1 MSRQNSLRHY
11 LLKSSTEKKIERAT
25 EEFNDTHEG
34 VVEQHCKF
42 EVDRLKRAL
51 EVSASRRHKLI
62 KVILELKDEILELKD
77 EKEDLENRLE
87 DVTSR
92 FDSYV
97 ELGLEEETIKED
109 TRRLKKDLDK
119 LKTALKF

>member
-25 EEFNDTHEG
+25 KEFNDTHEG

-42 EVDRLKRAL
+42 EVDRLKHAL

-62 KVILELKDEILELKD
+62 KVILELKDE
-77 EKEDLENRLE
+77 KEHLENRLE